1 MSKKNK
7 GVQAAKQPVNVQNVS
22 APEKSGNFVTV
33 KSKLPYG
40 LSFATPD
47 GKVHKINGMNQG
59 LVVKTEGLMGL
70 YATTQLDADV
80 WAYFTRA
87 YAEQPYLKNKIIFA
101 DVKAENAEAKA
112 KEIEKDESTKTGM
125 EQIDPTT
132 VPNIQKSEDG
142 GTGAG
147 VVA

>member
-1 MSKKNK
+1 MSKNNR
-7 GVQAAKQPVNVQNVS
+7 GAQAASQSVNINNVP

-47 GKVHKINGMNQG
+47 GKTHKINGMNQG

-87 YAEQPYLKNKIIFA
+87 YAEQPYLKNKVIFA
-101 DVKAENAEAKA
+101 EVTAERADAKA
-112 KEIEKDESTKTGM
+112 KEIEKDASTKTGM
-125 EQIDPTT
+125 EQLDPNE
-132 VPNIQKSEDG
+132 VPNIKKSEDTP
-142 GTGAG
+142 TGAG

>member
-87 YAEQPYLKNKIIFA
+87 YAEQPYLKNQIIFA

-112 KEIEKDESTKTGM
+112 KEIEKDASTKTRM
-125 EQIDPTT
+125 EQIDPNT
-132 VPNIQKSEDG
+132 VPNIKKSEDG
-142 GTGAG
+142 GAGAG

>member
-7 GVQAAKQPVNVQNVS
+7 SAQAAQQPVNTNNVP
-22 APEKSGNFVTV
+22 APQKSGNFVTI

-47 GKVHKINGMNQG
+47 GKTHKINGMNQG

-87 YAEQPYLKNKIIFA
+87 YAEQPYLKNKVIFA
-101 DVKAENAEAKA
+101 EVTAERADAKA
-112 KEIEKDESTKTGM
+112 KEIEKDASTKTGM
-125 EQIDPTT
+125 EQLDPNE
-132 VPNIQKSEDG
+132 VPNIKKSEDTP
-142 GTGAG
+142 TGSG